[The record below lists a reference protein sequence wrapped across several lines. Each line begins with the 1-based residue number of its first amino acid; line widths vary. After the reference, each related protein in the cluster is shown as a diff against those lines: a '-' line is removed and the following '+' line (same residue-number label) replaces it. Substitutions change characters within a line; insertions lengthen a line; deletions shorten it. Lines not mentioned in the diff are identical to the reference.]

1 MGYRSD
7 LCIAINSEVKAWSL
21 IANNWPS
28 LLDDADR
35 TDETTCAS
43 YYWMDGW
50 KWYESHEEVNAVMK
64 FLDEVENQFD
74 ENTAYGFVRIGEE
87 FEDIEV
93 RGEPWNFG
101 VEIHRAIERYSHQ

>member
-7 LCIAINSEVKAWSL
+7 VCIAINSEVKAYAL

-50 KWYESHEEVNAVMK
+50 KWYESYKEVNAVMK
-64 FLDEVENQFD
+64 FLDEVDDQFD
-74 ENTAYGFVRIGEE
+74 DPPYAFVRLGEE
-87 FEDIEV
+87 YQDIEI

-101 VEIHRAIERYSHQ
+101 VEIHRSIQRYSY